1 MGKTLLTSRRESRIN
16 WRIIDANLDRTGEGL
31 RLLEDIARFQLDD
44 ADLTRQL
51 KNMRHELAT
60 ISPSLGR
67 QLLEAR
73 RADADIGRDM
83 QAEEQA
89 GHKDLEAAVSANAKR
104 VQQSLRVLE
113 ELARTAD
120 IDLDTERYKQ
130 ARFSLYTIERQLI
143 SKLLRHDKIKRVS
156 GLYVV
161 VDTASLGSLSH
172 AEVARQAIAGGA
184 GVIQLRDEVSPK
196 KELLA
201 IARALREIC
210 REKDTLFIVNNSL
223 DIALAA
229 DADGL
234 HLGQDDLPAKAA
246 RRLLPMNKLLGV
258 SVTDVTQAEK
268 AQADGADYV
277 AAGAIYA
284 TGTKEGVSIIGLK
297 QLTAIKKAV
306 SIPVVA
312 IGGID
317 SENAAAVMTA
327 GADAVAVI
335 SAVLGAD
342 SPRQAAAQL
351 VKSLEA
357 K

>member
-1 MGKTLLTSRRESRIN
+1 LTSHRELRIN

-44 ADLTRQL
+44 AGLTRQL
-51 KNMRHELAT
+51 KDMRHELAT
-60 ISPSLGR
+60 TNPSLGR

-83 QAEEQA
+83 RAGGQA
-89 GHKDLEAAVSANAKR
+89 GHRDLEAAISANAKR

-120 IDLDTERYKQ
+120 IDLDTERYQQ
-130 ARFSLYTIERQLI
+130 ARFTLYTLERQLI
-143 SKLLRHDKIKRVS
+143 SKLLRRDKIERVC

-161 VDTASLGSLSH
+161 VDTASLGSLRH
-172 AEVARQAIAGGA
+172 ADVARQAIEGGA
-184 GVIQLRDEVSPK
+184 SVIQLRDEVSPK
-196 KELLA
+196 KDLLT
-201 IARALREIC
+201 IARALGEIC
-210 REKDTLFIVNNSL
+210 REKDTLFIVNDSL

-229 DADGL
+229 AADGL
-234 HLGQDDLPAKAA
+234 HLGQDDLPAEAA
-246 RRLLPMNKLLGV
+246 RRLLPINKLLGV
-258 SVTDVTQAEK
+258 SVTDASQAER

-284 TGTKEGVSIIGLK
+284 TGTKKGVSVIGLE

-317 SENAAAVMTA
+317 SDNAPTVMAA

-342 SPRQAAAQL
+342 SPRQAAAQI

-357 K
+357 G

>member
-1 MGKTLLTSRRESRIN
+1 MGKTLLTSHHEPWIN
-16 WRIIDANLDRTGEGL
+16 LRIIDVNLDRTGEGL

-44 ADLTRQL
+44 AGLTRQL
-51 KNMRHELAT
+51 KDMRHELTA

-73 RADADIGRDM
+73 HADADIGRDM
-83 QAEEQA
+83 QAGGQA
-89 GHKDLEAAVSANAKR
+89 GHRDLEAAISANARR

-113 ELARTAD
+113 ELARMPD
-120 IDLDTERYKQ
+120 IDLETERFKQ
-130 ARFSLYTIERQLI
+130 ARFALYTIERQLI
-143 SKLLRHDKIKRVS
+143 SKLLRRDKIEGVC

-172 AEVARQAIAGGA
+172 VDVARQAIEGGA
-184 GVIQLRDEVSPK
+184 GVIQLRDDVSSK

-201 IARALREIC
+201 IAGALGEIC
-210 REKDTLFIVNNSL
+210 RQKGALFIVNNSL

-229 DADGL
+229 AADGL
-234 HLGQDDLPAKAA
+234 HLGQDDLPAEAA

-258 SVTDVTQAEK
+258 SVSDVTQAEK
-268 AQADGADYV
+268 AQAAGADYV

-284 TGTKEGVSIIGLK
+284 TGSKEGVTVIGLER
-297 QLTAIKKAV
+297 LAAIKKAV

-317 SENAAAVMTA
+317 SGNAAAVMAA
-327 GADAVAVI
+327 GAAAVAVI

-342 SPRQAAAQL
+342 SPRQAAAQI

-357 K
+357 I

>member
-1 MGKTLLTSRRESRIN
+1 MTSHREPRIN
-16 WRIIDANLDRTGEGL
+16 LRIIDANLDRTGEGL

-44 ADLTRQL
+44 AALTRQL
-51 KNMRHELAT
+51 KNIRHELAT

-73 RADADIGRDM
+73 RANADIGRDM

-120 IDLDTERYKQ
+120 IDLETERYKQ

-143 SKLLRHDKIKRVS
+143 SKLPRHDKIKRIS

-161 VDTASLGSLSH
+161 VDTASLDLLRH

-184 GVIQLRDEVSPK
+184 GVIQLRDELSPK
-196 KELLA
+196 KDLLA
-201 IARALREIC
+201 TARALREIC
-210 REKDTLFIVNNSL
+210 REKDVLFIVNNSL

-277 AAGAIYA
+277 AAGAIFA

-342 SPRQAAAQL
+342 SPRQAAAQI

>member
-1 MGKTLLTSRRESRIN
+1 LGKTLLTSHREPRIN
-16 WRIIDANLDRTGEGL
+16 WRIVDANLDRTGEGL

-51 KNMRHELAT
+51 KNIRHELAA

-67 QLLEAR
+67 QLIEAR

-83 QAEEQA
+83 QAGGQA
-89 GHKDLEAAVSANAKR
+89 GHRDLEATISANARR

-113 ELARTAD
+113 ELARTPD
-120 IDLDTERYKQ
+120 IDLETERYKQ
-130 ARFSLYTIERQLI
+130 ARFALYTIERQLI
-143 SKLLRHDKIKRVS
+143 SKLLRREKMERVS

-161 VDTASLGSLSH
+161 VDTASLVNLSH
-172 AEVARQAIAGGA
+172 AEVARQVIEGGA
-184 GVIQLRDEVSPK
+184 GVIQLRDDVSPK

-229 DADGL
+229 AADGL
-234 HLGQDDLPAKAA
+234 HLGQDDLPAVAA
-246 RRLLPMNKLLGV
+246 RHLLPMNKLLGV
-258 SVTDVTQAEK
+258 SVSDAIQAEK

-284 TGTKEGVSIIGLK
+284 TGTKKGVTVIGLE

-317 SENAAAVMTA
+317 SGNAAAVMAA
-327 GADAVAVI
+327 GAAAVAVI

-342 SPRQAAAQL
+342 SPRQAAAQI

-357 K
+357 A

>member
-1 MGKTLLTSRRESRIN
+1 LSEKLLTSHRNPRIN
-16 WRIIDANLDRTGEGL
+16 WRIIDTTLDRTGEGL

-51 KNMRHELAT
+51 KNMRHELIAT
-60 ISPSLGR
+60 SPSLGR
-67 QLLEAR
+67 QLREAR
-73 RADADIGRDM
+73 HADEDVGRDM
-83 QAEEQA
+83 KAEGQA
-89 GHKDLEAAVSANAKR
+89 GHRDLEAAISASAKR

-113 ELARTAD
+113 ELARTPD
-120 IDLDTERYKQ
+120 IDLETERYKQ
-130 ARFSLYTIERQLI
+130 ARFALYTIERQLI
-143 SKLLRHDKIKRVS
+143 SKLLRRDKTERLC

-161 VDTASLGSLSH
+161 VDTASLGNLSH
-172 AEVARQAIAGGA
+172 AEVARQTIDGGA
-184 GVIQLRDEVSPK
+184 GIIQLRDEVSST
-196 KELLA
+196 KELLF
-201 IARALREIC
+201 IARELREIC
-210 REKDTLFIVNNSL
+210 REKNALFIVNNHL

-234 HLGQDDLPAKAA
+234 HLGQDDLPAATA
-246 RRLLPMNKLLGV
+246 RHLLPMNKLLGV
-258 SVTDVTQAEK
+258 SVIDTAQAEK

-284 TGTKEGVSIIGLK
+284 TGTKEDIAVIGLK
-297 QLTAIKKAV
+297 RLTEIKKAV

-317 SENAAAVMTA
+317 SGKATTVMAA

-342 SPRQAAAQL
+342 SPRQAAAQI
-351 VKSLEA
+351 VKRLEA
-357 K
+357 G

>member
-1 MGKTLLTSRRESRIN
+1 MTSHREPRTN
-16 WRIIDANLDRTGEGL
+16 WRIIDANIDRTGEGL

-44 ADLTRQL
+44 AGLTRQL
-51 KNMRHELAT
+51 KNMRHELTT

-73 RADADIGRDM
+73 RADTDIGRDM
-83 QAEEQA
+83 QAEGQA
-89 GHKDLEAAVSANAKR
+89 GHRDLEAAISANAKR

-113 ELARTAD
+113 ELARIPD
-120 IDLDTERYKQ
+120 IDLDTEKYRQ
-130 ARFSLYTIERQLI
+130 ARFTLYTIERQLL
-143 SKLLRHDKIKRVS
+143 SRLLRRDKSKRIS

-161 VDTASLGSLSH
+161 VDTASLGTRRH
-172 AEVARQAIAGGA
+172 AEVARQAIEGGA

-196 KELLA
+196 KERLA

-210 REKDTLFIVNNSL
+210 REKDAMFIVNNYL

-234 HLGQDDLPAKAA
+234 HLGQDDLPAADA
-246 RRLLPMNKLLGV
+246 RRLLPINKLLGV
-258 SVTDVTQAEK
+258 SVTDAAQAEK

-284 TGTKEGVSIIGLK
+284 TGTKENISIIGLEA
-297 QLTAIKKAV
+297 LTTIKKAV
-306 SIPVVA
+306 NIPVVA

-317 SENAAAVMTA
+317 SGNAAAVMAA

-342 SPRQAAAQL
+342 SPRQAAAQI

-357 K
+357 V

>member
-1 MGKTLLTSRRESRIN
+1 MTSHREPRIN
-16 WRIIDANLDRTGEGL
+16 LRIIDANLDRTGEGL

-44 ADLTRQL
+44 AALTRQL
-51 KNMRHELAT
+51 KNMRHELTT
-60 ISPSLGR
+60 ISPPLGR

-73 RADADIGRDM
+73 HADADIGRNM
-83 QAEEQA
+83 QAGGQA
-89 GHKDLEAAVSANAKR
+89 GHKDIEAAVSANAKR

-113 ELARTAD
+113 ELARTPD
-120 IDLDTERYKQ
+120 IDLDTERFKQ
-130 ARFSLYTIERQLI
+130 ARFALYTIERQLI
-143 SKLLRHDKIKRVS
+143 SKLLRRDKIQRIS

-161 VDTASLGSLSH
+161 VDTASLGNRRH
-172 AEVARQAIAGGA
+172 AEVARQAITGGA
-184 GVIQLRDEVSPK
+184 GVIQLRDDESPK
-196 KELLA
+196 KKLLA
-201 IARALREIC
+201 IADTLREIC
-210 REKDTLFIVNNSL
+210 REKDTLFIINNNL
-223 DIALAA
+223 DIALATA
-229 DADGL
+229 ADGL
-234 HLGQDDLPAKAA
+234 HLGQDDLPAAAA

-284 TGTKEGVSIIGLK
+284 TGSKEGVTIIGLK

-317 SENAAAVMTA
+317 SGNAAAVVAA
-327 GADAVAVI
+327 GAAAVAVI

-342 SPRQAAAQL
+342 SPRQATSQI

-357 K
+357 G

>member
-1 MGKTLLTSRRESRIN
+1 MTSHREPRIN
-16 WRIIDANLDRTGEGL
+16 LRIIDANLDRTGEGL

-44 ADLTRQL
+44 AALTRQL
-51 KNMRHELAT
+51 KNIRHELAA

-73 RADADIGRDM
+73 RADVDIGRDM
-83 QAEEQA
+83 QAEGQA
-89 GHKDLEAAVSANAKR
+89 GHKDIEAAISANAKR

-113 ELARTAD
+113 ELSRTPG
-120 IDLDTERYKQ
+120 IDLETERYKQ
-130 ARFSLYTIERQLI
+130 ARFFLYTIERQLL
-143 SKLLRHDKIKRVS
+143 SRLLRRDKIKRVS

-172 AEVARQAIAGGA
+172 AEIARQAIAGGA
-184 GVIQLRDEVSPK
+184 SVIQLRDDISPK

-201 IARALREIC
+201 IACALGEIC
-210 REKDTLFIVNNSL
+210 RENDVLFIVNNYA

-229 DADGL
+229 AADGL
-234 HLGQDDLPAKAA
+234 HLGQGDLPAAAA

-258 SVTDVTQAEK
+258 SVSDVTQAKK

-317 SENAAAVMTA
+317 SENAAAVMAA

-335 SAVLGAD
+335 SAVLGAN
-342 SPRQAAAQL
+342 SPRQAAAQI

>member
-1 MGKTLLTSRRESRIN
+1 LTPHHKPQIN
-16 WRIIDANLDRTGEGL
+16 LRIIDANLDRTGEGL
-31 RLLEDIARFQLDD
+31 RLLEDIARLQLDD
-44 ADLTRQL
+44 AGLTRQL
-51 KNMRHELAT
+51 KNMRHELIT

-73 RADADIGRDM
+73 HADADIGRDM
-83 QAEEQA
+83 QAEEQS
-89 GHKDLEAAVSANAKR
+89 GHRDLEATISANAKR

-120 IDLDTERYKQ
+120 IDLDMERYKQ

-143 SKLLRHDKIKRVS
+143 SKLLRNDKIQRVS
-156 GLYVV
+156 GLYVI

-172 AEVARQAIAGGA
+172 AEAARQAIAGGA
-184 GVIQLRDEVSPK
+184 SVIQLRDDESPK
-196 KELLA
+196 KKLLT
-201 IARALREIC
+201 IARTLREIC

-223 DIALAA
+223 DIVLAA
-229 DADGL
+229 AADGL
-234 HLGQDDLPAKAA
+234 HLGQDDLPADTA

-258 SVTDVTQAEK
+258 SVTDVTQAKK

-284 TGTKEGVSIIGLK
+284 TGSKGDVPIIGLK
-297 QLTAIKKAV
+297 QLTAINKAV

-317 SENAAAVMTA
+317 SKNTAAVMAA
-327 GADAVAVI
+327 GAAAVAVI

-342 SPRQAAAQL
+342 SPRQAAAQI
-351 VKSLEA
+351 VKILEA

>member
-1 MGKTLLTSRRESRIN
+1 MTSHREPRIN
-16 WRIIDANLDRTGEGL
+16 LRIIDANLDRTGEGL

-44 ADLTRQL
+44 TGLTQQL
-51 KNMRHELAT
+51 KNMRHDLAA

-67 QLLEAR
+67 QLIEAR
-73 RADADIGRDM
+73 RADDDIGRDM
-83 QAEEQA
+83 RAEGQA
-89 GHKDLEAAVSANAKR
+89 GHKDIETAISANAKR

-113 ELARTAD
+113 ELSRTPG
-120 IDLDTERYKQ
+120 IDLETERYKQ
-130 ARFSLYTIERQLI
+130 ARFFLYTIERQLL
-143 SKLLRHDKIKRVS
+143 SRLLRRDKIKRIS

-184 GVIQLRDEVSPK
+184 GVIQLRDDVSSK
-196 KELLA
+196 KELLT
-201 IARALREIC
+201 IARALGEIC
-210 REKDTLFIVNNSL
+210 RESDVLFIVNNYP

-229 DADGL
+229 AADGL
-234 HLGQDDLPAKAA
+234 HLGQDDLPAAA
-246 RRLLPMNKLLGV
+246 ALRLLPMNKLLGV
-258 SVTDVTQAEK
+258 SVSDVTQAEK

-284 TGTKEGVSIIGLK
+284 TGSKEDVTAIGLE
-297 QLTAIKKAV
+297 QLTLIKKAV

-317 SENAAAVMTA
+317 SGNAAAVMAA
-327 GADAVAVI
+327 GAAAVAVI

-342 SPRQAAAQL
+342 SPRQAAAQI
-351 VKSLEA
+351 VKRLEA